1 MPDNLRVRAATA
13 QDLPAIVAL
22 LADDT
27 LGAQR
32 EWPTDPLPA
41 SYHAAFAAIAADPNN
56 ELVVADGPDGLPVA
70 VLQLTFTPYLS
81 HQGSW
86 RATIEN
92 VRVASALRGSG
103 LGRHF
108 LNWAIGRAHERHC
121 RLVQLSTD
129 KRRPEAKRFY
139 ESLGFMATHEGMK
152 QVLHVTPF
160 NVGLGSESISGG
172 ARRIGY

>member
-1 MPDNLRVRAATA
+1 MADTLRVRAATT

-32 EWPTDPLPA
+32 ERPTDPLPA
-41 SYHAAFAAIAADPNN
+41 SYHAAFAAITADPNN
-56 ELVVADGPDGLPVA
+56 ELVVAEGPDGRPVA

-92 VRVASALRGSG
+92 VRVASALRRTG
-103 LGRHF
+103 LGRQL
-108 LNWAIGRAHERHC
+108 LNWAIGRARERHC
-121 RLVQLSTD
+121 WLVQLSTD
-129 KRRPEAKRFY
+129 KRRPEAKGFY
-139 ESLGFMATHEGMK
+139 ESVGFLATHEGMK
-152 QVLHVTPF
+152 QVLDVIPI
-160 NVGLGSESISGG
+160 NVGLGFGHTSGSASPSG
-172 ARRIGY
+172 D